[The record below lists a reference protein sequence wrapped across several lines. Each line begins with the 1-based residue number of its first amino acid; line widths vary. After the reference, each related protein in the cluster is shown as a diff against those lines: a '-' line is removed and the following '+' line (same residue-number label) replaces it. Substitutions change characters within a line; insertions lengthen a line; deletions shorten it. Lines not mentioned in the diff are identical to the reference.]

1 MATPADSKQ
10 EVKPVKV
17 SKPRIDCIDGC
28 RFALVFPIVI
38 AHFARFGTS
47 NLTALKLLTQ
57 ENVLVGGFFVIS
69 GYVSAYTSTK
79 LGERKAEDKKLANPE
94 LFFWQR
100 VMAYYP
106 LHFVIS
112 CLFAPMFIQVERWY
126 NTPWTTTAFR
136 AFLNFSML
144 QAAVQ
149 VAKLRR
155 ETLQCFFGQA
165 WFPKEA
171 EIWNQPTWFLSAL
184 TFSNLTMPTLVLPQV
199 AQLSKNGLQKLFAA
213 LTGISLLQKVSYS
226 ETARFHSS
234 KEHPVN
240 GQVMHPLIWNL
251 TRFHPFWALIEM
263 TMGIVAARHVMLDT
277 EEDKKKPTTNPL
289 WLFLAA
295 YASLGLRLTKF
306 DFNDAIIRGLIFVPI
321 FTKFLTQM
329 HRDALSANPAAITRF
344 FGSKPM
350 ATLGS
355 IAFPMFILHRGQ
367 ALARPHWT
375 DLLQEGTTELLHS
388 DGFYLLICLGL
399 SHLTNEYFVK
409 NKKVSA
415 IAGKVAQFLGTMSQA
430 QGLVDAQAALL
441 QSRADDMSATQK
453 PDVSWRQ
460 GVFGDAADAK
470 AMATPADSKQE
481 VKPVKVSKPRIDCID
496 GCRFALVF
504 PIVIAHFARF
514 GTSNLTALKLLTQ
527 ENVLVGGFFVI
538 SGYVSAYTSTKL
550 GERKAEDKKL
560 ANPELFFWQRV
571 MAYYPL
577 HFVISCL
584 FAPMFIQVERW
595 YNTPWTTTAFRAF
608 LNFSMLQA
616 AVQIAKLRRETLQC
630 FFGQAWFPKEAE
642 IWNQP
647 TWFLSALTFSNL
659 TMPTLVLPQVA
670 QLSKN
675 GLQKLFA
682 ALTGISLLQK
692 VSYSET
698 ARFHSSK
705 EHPAPWLRLRMQ
717 VNGQVMHPL
726 IWNLTRFH
734 PFWALIEMTMGI
746 VAARHVMLDTEEDKK
761 KPTTNPLWLFL
772 AAYASLG
779 LRLTKF
785 DFNDAIIRGLIF
797 VPIFTKFLTQM
808 HRDAL
813 SANPA
818 AITRFFGS
826 RPMATLGS
834 IAFPMFILHRGQ
846 ALEHGPIGQIFY
858 KKAPRSSCTATG
870 WMCLARFYLL
880 ICLGLSH
887 LTNEYFVKNKKVSAI
902 AGKVAQFLGNWTEG
916 MLRDRS

>member
-1 MATPADSKQ
+1 MAMPPDAKQ
-10 EVKPVKV
+10 EIKPVKV

-38 AHFARFGTS
+38 AHFARFGTN

-106 LHFVIS
+106 LHFVVSAI
-112 CLFAPMFIQVERWY
+112 FAPMFIQVERWY
-126 NTPWTTTAFR
+126 NTPWTTSAFR

-144 QAAVQ
+144 
-149 VAKLRR
+149 
-155 ETLQCFFGQA
+155 QA

-199 AQLSKNGLQKLFAA
+199 AQLSKNGLQKLFVA

-226 ETARFHSS
+226 ETSRFHSS

-263 TMGIVAARHVMLDT
+263 TMGVAAVRHVMLDT

-289 WLFLAA
+289 WMFLAA

-306 DFNDAIIRGLIFVPI
+306 DFNDAIIRSVLFVPI
-321 FTKFLTQM
+321 FTKFLTQI
-329 HRDALSANPAAITRF
+329 HRDAISANPAPITRF

-355 IAFPMFILHRGQ
+355 IAFPMFILHGPIGQ
-367 ALARPHWT
+367 IFYKKILAKKIWGAPMPT
-375 DLLQEGTTELLHS
+375 AFFP
-388 DGFYLLICLGL
+388 FYLLICLGL

-415 IAGKVAQFLGTMSQA
+415 ISGKVAQFLGTWTEGMLRRHGTEHRSSEDAVVMSVSSSGIDAPCPLQVVCGDWLVLHKVQHRRHLVSMPRCELRSFVRKQNVVVGMSQVA
-430 QGLVDAQAALL
+430 QKID
-441 QSRADDMSATQK
+441 
-453 PDVSWRQ
+453 
-460 GVFGDAADAK
+460 ADAK
-470 AMATPADSKQE
+470 AMAMPPDAKQE

-514 GTSNLTALKLLTQ
+514 GTNNLTALKLLTQ

-577 HFVISCL
+577 HFVVSAI

-595 YNTPWTTTAFRAF
+595 YNTPWTTSAFRAF
-608 LNFSMLQA
+608 LNFSML
-616 AVQIAKLRRETLQC
+616 
-630 FFGQAWFPKEAE
+630 QAWFPKEAE

-675 GLQKLFA
+675 GLQKLFV

-698 ARFHSSK
+698 SRFHSSK
-705 EHPAPWLRLRMQ
+705 EHP
-717 VNGQVMHPL
+717 VNGQVMHPLLGAQLLL

-734 PFWALIEMTMGI
+734 PFWALIEMTMG
-746 VAARHVMLDTEEDKK
+746 VAAVRHVMLDTEEDKK
-761 KPTTNPLWLFL
+761 KPTTNPLWMFL

-785 DFNDAIIRGLIF
+785 DFNDAIIRSVLF
-797 VPIFTKFLTQM
+797 VPIFTKFLTQI
-808 HRDAL
+808 HRDAI

-818 AITRFFGS
+818 PITRFFGS
-826 RPMATLGS
+826 KPMATLGS
-834 IAFPMFILHRGQ
+834 IAFPMFILPLGQ
-846 ALEHGPIGQIFY
+846 VHLRHGPIGQIFY
-858 KKAPRSSCTATG
+858 KNARCIDIHDWDYSCQGST
-870 WMCLARFYLL
+870 F
-880 ICLGLSH
+880 
-887 LTNEYFVKNKKVSAI
+887 
-902 AGKVAQFLGNWTEG
+902 
-916 MLRDRS
+916 